1 MTLTE
6 FLLARIGEDEAVA
19 TRIVVRRPLAC
30 PVCSQTVEEFIT
42 PAVINGY
49 RPDRPDR
56 CEPCG
61 HELTEDQS
69 ADCLTSVIPTRVLA
83 ECEAKRRIVER
94 ASRSVVTVTSK
105 RPSPFGNL
113 SFSDGRYFDAAGR
126 DVTDEVGA
134 WHAVDGEPE
143 DLHTL
148 RALAAVYAD
157 HEGYDE
163 RWAL

>member
-69 ADCLTSVIPTRVLA
+69 ADCLTILRGRDFWRAFADYWSGDAIAARMDAWVERV
-83 ECEAKRRIVER
+83 KRRR
-94 ASRSVVTVTSK
+94 
-105 RPSPFGNL
+105 
-113 SFSDGRYFDAAGR
+113 DDA
-126 DVTDEVGA
+126 
-134 WHAVDGEPE
+134 
-143 DLHTL
+143 
-148 RALAAVYAD
+148 
-157 HEGYDE
+157 
-163 RWAL
+163 